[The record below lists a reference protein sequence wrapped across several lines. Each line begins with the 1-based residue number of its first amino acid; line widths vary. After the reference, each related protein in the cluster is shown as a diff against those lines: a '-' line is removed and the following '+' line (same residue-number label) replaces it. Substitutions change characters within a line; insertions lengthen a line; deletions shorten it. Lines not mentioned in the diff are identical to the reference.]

1 MSLDYSD
8 QNKDNYEL
16 EVKGEETQQEYA
28 QDAKPA
34 VETAEVVPVS
44 NYATLT
50 PNQTMRKFWR
60 LYCAAIATSLGA
72 V

>member
-1 MSLDYSD
+1 MSLDYSKKS
-8 QNKDNYEL
+8 KDIYEL
-16 EVKGEETQQEYA
+16 DVKGEEIQQEYA
-28 QDAKPA
+28 QDAKP
-34 VETAEVVPVS
+34 VIETADVVPVS